1 MFDLRHLGDLRS
13 SAAAAAAAAAAAD
26 AGATGA
32 TGATGAA
39 GAAAGRPAAE
49 ACVRLTGST
58 FRRAGGSFR
67 RYYALEDVAQLADRA
82 ALTLTEGRYCCV
94 RLENRKRGTT
104 MDRVYVHAVFTKPL

>member
-13 SAAAAAAAAAAAD
+13 AAAAAAVAAAD

-32 TGATGAA
+32 TGAA
-39 GAAAGRPAAE
+39 GAAPGRPAAG

-58 FRRAGGSFR
+58 FRRAGGTFR

-94 RLENRKRGTT
+94 RLENKKRGTT

>member
-13 SAAAAAAAAAAAD
+13 AAAAAVAAAD

-32 TGATGAA
+32 TGAA
-39 GAAAGRPAAE
+39 GAAPGRPAAG

-58 FRRAGGSFR
+58 FRRAGGTFR

-94 RLENRKRGTT
+94 RLENKKRGTT